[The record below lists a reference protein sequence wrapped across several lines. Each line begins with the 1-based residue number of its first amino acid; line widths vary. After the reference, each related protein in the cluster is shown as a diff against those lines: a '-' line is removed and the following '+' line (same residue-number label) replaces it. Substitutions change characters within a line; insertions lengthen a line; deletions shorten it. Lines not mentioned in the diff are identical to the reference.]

1 MLFENQSSSC
11 ATATAMDDLD
21 QLLET
26 LEAPRE
32 YYDLS
37 ADAAGSGSLAGLDD
51 SFFDAEHPLHE
62 AGPPAPLRPLLVGS
76 PAPSMSLS
84 ERVEAASAP
93 HVSPVRGAAPP
104 PPPRHARRSMECGK
118 GGSSLAGRSM
128 AKRSTGA
135 AGLQT
140 PEERQ
145 AERAMRGR
153 RIESPAA
160 AGSRLRPCGGRSSGR
175 ERGGGGAAAAAP
187 AAAGQH
193 GLGGERGDLETRNLL
208 AELEQHNKS
217 ALPSAPPSVKPPP
230 RHPRCADPSRAR
242 RGGGGGAARRQGARP
257 RQSTRRGVCT
267 QVGRRQAGA
276 PCGTRLCLCRI

>member
-1 MLFENQSSSC
+1 MLAVAHPRASTSFYLPSQFLTSRITLGLHDFFLAAFRMLFENQSSSC

-37 ADAAGSGSLAGLDD
+37 ADVAGSGSLAGLDD

-175 ERGGGGAAAAAP
+175 ERGGGGAAAAGP

-230 RHPRCADPSRAR
+230 RHPSLR
-242 RGGGGGAARRQGARP
+242 
-257 RQSTRRGVCT
+257 
-267 QVGRRQAGA
+267 
-276 PCGTRLCLCRI
+276 